1 MLSTRARVRTL
12 RPLDWCSMSMDPA
25 KLRDEVLRLPLE
37 VRARLVDDLLRSL
50 DDGDE
55 VDPSEYDAAW
65 GAEIS
70 ERLREV
76 AEGEAKPVPWSAA
89 RQRITRES

>member
-1 MLSTRARVRTL
+1 
-12 RPLDWCSMSMDPA
+12 MSMDPA
-25 KLRDEVLRLPLE
+25 KLRDEVLRLPTE

-50 DDGDE
+50 DDDDE
-55 VDPSEYDAAW
+55 VDPPEHDAAW
-65 GAEIS
+65 GAEIA

-76 AEGEAKPVPWSAA
+76 AEGEVQPVPWSEA